1 MEPKR
6 MISKSFL
13 IFKNEQKTKSTLWTD
28 FSPDGASPDRS
39 RIWSVLILEKTTKWV
54 TVGTM
59 QLVPEQPFPLA

>member
-1 MEPKR
+1 

-13 IFKNEQKTKSTLWTD
+13 ILKNEQKQNLLC
-28 FSPDGASPDRS
+28 GRISPDRS
-39 RIWSVLILEKTTKWV
+39 RIWSVLILEKNTKWV

>member
-1 MEPKR
+1 

-13 IFKNEQKTKSTLWTD
+13 ILKNEQKQNLLC
-28 FSPDGASPDRS
+28 GRISPDRS
-39 RIWSVLILEKTTKWV
+39 RTVRIWSVRLILEKTTKWV

>member
-1 MEPKR
+1 

-13 IFKNEQKTKSTLWTD
+13 IFKNEQKNKIYSAD
-28 FSPDGASPDRS
+28 GFVPDGFSGPFSDLVRPHS
-39 RIWSVLILEKTTKWV
+39 RKNYKMGV

>member
-1 MEPKR
+1 

-13 IFKNEQKTKSTLWTD
+13 ILKNEQKQNLLC
-28 FSPDGASPDRS
+28 GRISPDRS